1 MSNQYVFNDRLPI
14 APLKI
19 AALESCQDLAKKVN
33 DHIVNF
39 RRNDTEELMRR
50 QQDLQYRGY
59 DVDSYL
65 LDCACPRFGS
75 GEGKGV
81 VRESEAYHRRLCV
94 HCPQDQR
101 DHAVPLRKPSA

>member
-59 DVDSYL
+59 DVDSSL
-65 LDCACPRFGS
+65 LDCAARALAAAKARVS
-75 GEGKGV
+75 S
-81 VRESEAYHRRLCV
+81 ESLC
-94 HCPQDQR
+94 
-101 DHAVPLRKPSA
+101 AVQMCLPWWM